1 MHHKSMKMKRS
12 TLAVKG
18 SPEEL
23 EGQRDIGEE
32 KPAS

>member
-1 MHHKSMKMKRS
+1 MKRS
-12 TLAVKG
+12 TLAVWKG

-32 KPAS
+32 NRLPET